1 VVLSWQGEDAVKSI
15 QFTEIQII
23 VALNLR
29 QEKDPMRELLIALVI
44 GVIAWQ
50 AWGAYQGRIADEELL
65 DDSES
70 SVTAQLLDQE
80 AASDERSPYWC
91 DGRTHCSEMTSCE
104 EAEFFLA
111 NCPSVKMDGG
121 GDGVPCEKQWCGAR

>member
-1 VVLSWQGEDAVKSI
+1 
-15 QFTEIQII
+15 
-23 VALNLR
+23 
-29 QEKDPMRELLIALVI
+29 MRKLLVTLVI

-50 AWGAYQGRIADEELL
+50 AWGAYQTRNADEQLL

-80 AASDERSPYWC
+80 AASDTRSPYQC

-111 NCPSVKMDGG
+111 NCPGVKMDGG
-121 GDGVPCEKQWCGAR
+121 GDGVPCEKQWCGDR

>member
-1 VVLSWQGEDAVKSI
+1 
-15 QFTEIQII
+15 
-23 VALNLR
+23 
-29 QEKDPMRELLIALVI
+29 MRKLLITLVI

-50 AWGAYQGRIADEELL
+50 AWGAYQTRNVDEQLL

-80 AASDERSPYWC
+80 AASDTRSPYQC

-111 NCPSVKMDGG
+111 NCPGVKMDGG
-121 GDGVPCEKQWCGAR
+121 GDGVPCEKQWCGDR

>member
-1 VVLSWQGEDAVKSI
+1 
-15 QFTEIQII
+15 
-23 VALNLR
+23 
-29 QEKDPMRELLIALVI
+29 MRRLLIALAI

-50 AWGAYQGRIADEELL
+50 AWGAHKARITDVEQL

-80 AASDERSPYWC
+80 AASDRRSPYQC
-91 DGRTHCSEMTSCE
+91 DGRVYCSQMTSCE

-111 NCPSVKMDGG
+111 NCPGVKMDGG
-121 GDGVPCEKQWCGAR
+121 GDGVPCEMQWCGDR